1 MSHPTHIT
9 ELSPTC
15 TTVRRGAELTIALN
29 RDGNDAGRVTPQDAW
44 KLLSVLE
51 AYMDAVGAPR

>member
-1 MSHPTHIT
+1 MSHSAHIT

-51 AYMDAVGAPR
+51 AFVRDTGGPS